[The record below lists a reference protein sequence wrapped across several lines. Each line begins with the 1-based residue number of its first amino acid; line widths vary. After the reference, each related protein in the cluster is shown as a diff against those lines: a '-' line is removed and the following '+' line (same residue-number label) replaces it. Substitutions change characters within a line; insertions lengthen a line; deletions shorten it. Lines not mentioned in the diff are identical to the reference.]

1 MSKLLVAFGATGN
14 QGGSVV
20 QTVISD
26 PTLSSEYKV
35 RAITRDASKPEA
47 QALQKTGK
55 VEVVEADADDK
66 QTLKRALDGAHT
78 VFAVTT
84 TIYDERL
91 EERELSQGKAIADAA
106 VAAGAQYFIFSTLF
120 HVARVSGGKY
130 DKAGHFDAKAE
141 VEDYIRGLPIK
152 SAFFAPGSFMQN
164 FNTIMKPHSV
174 GDGTYVLANIVSPH
188 TQLPLVVIEETGK
201 YVGAILASPDAFEA
215 KILAG
220 ATKLYTMEEIAEIMS
235 KSSGKT
241 VVYKQFP
248 EIVFSGF
255 LPGNKADYLVHM
267 MLYIQEFGYYGAETK
282 DLVSWSAANARG
294 SLTSLENYLAEH
306 PLNLK

>member
-1 MSKLLVAFGATGN
+1 MSKLLVVFGATGN

-26 PTLSSEYKV
+26 PTLSNEYKV

-55 VEVVEADADDK
+55 VEVVQADADDK
-66 QTLKRALDGAHT
+66 QTLTRALDGAHT

-84 TIYDERL
+84 TVYDERL

-120 HVARVSGGKY
+120 PISRVSEGKY
-130 DKAGHFDAKAE
+130 KKAGHFDAKAE
-141 VEDYIRGLPIK
+141 VEDYIRELPIK

-164 FNTIMKPHSV
+164 FNTVMKPHPV
-174 GDGTYVLANIVSPH
+174 GDGAYVLANIVSPH
-188 TQLPLVVIEETGK
+188 TQLPLVAIEETGK
-201 YVGAILASPDAFEA
+201 YVGAILASPDAFEG

-220 ATKLYTMEEIAEIMS
+220 ATKQYTMEEIAEIIS

-241 VVYKQFP
+241 VVYKQLP

-255 LPGNKADYLVHM
+255 LPGNMADYLVQM
-267 MLYIQEFGYYGAETK
+267 MLYIQEFGYYGAVSK

-294 SLTSLENYLAEH
+294 SLTSLESYLAEH